1 MSAPIST
8 IFFDMD
14 GVLIHSEPFW
24 QIAEAEV
31 FHREF
36 GIALSSKDTTAST
49 GLKTTEVVALH
60 AQTYNLGNLSLE
72 HYGHLIEK
80 KVIEQVFEKGE
91 AMTGLYDLVDFIK
104 EKEMGRFLV
113 TSSSHYVL
121 ENILAFLKLEDF
133 FEACFS
139 AYDEEWGKPNPAVY
153 LSAMSYAQVP
163 IETILVIEDSFN
175 GVKAARAAGLNV
187 WSLPET
193 HNRQHPFFTTECEFV
208 CNNHFEIKQK
218 LETLYL
224 D

>member
-1 MSAPIST
+1 MNTSIST

-31 FHREF
+31 FQKEF
-36 GIALSSKDTTAST
+36 GIALSAEDTTAST

-60 AQTYNLGNLSLE
+60 ARNHNLGHISLE

-91 AMTGLYDLVDFIK
+91 AMTGLYELVDFVK
-104 EKEMGRFLV
+104 EKEIERYLV

-121 ENILAFLKLEDF
+121 ENVLKFLKLEDF

-163 IETILVIEDSFN
+163 KETILVIEDSFN
-175 GVKAARAAGLNV
+175 GVKAACAAGLNV
-187 WSLPET
+187 WALPEEK
-193 HNRQHPFFTTECEFV
+193 NRQNPFFEEQCQFV
-208 CNNHFEIKQK
+208 FENHFEIKEK
-218 LETLYL
+218 LQQLNS
-224 D
+224 

>member
-1 MSAPIST
+1 MNTSIGT

-24 QIAEAEV
+24 QIAEVEV
-31 FHREF
+31 FQKEF
-36 GIALSSKDTTAST
+36 GIALSAEDTTAST

-60 AQTYNLGNLSLE
+60 ARNHNLGHISLE

-80 KVIEQVFEKGE
+80 KVIAQVFEKGE
-91 AMTGLYDLVDFIK
+91 AMTGLYELVDFVK
-104 EKEMGRFLV
+104 EKEIERYLV

-121 ENILAFLKLEDF
+121 ENVLKFLKLEDF

-163 IETILVIEDSFN
+163 KETILVIEDSFN
-175 GVKAARAAGLNV
+175 GVKAACAAGLNV
-187 WSLPET
+187 WALPEEK
-193 HNRQHPFFTTECEFV
+193 NRQNPFFEEQCQFV
-208 CNNHFEIKQK
+208 FENHFEIKEKIEQ
-218 LETLYL
+218 LNS
-224 D
+224 

>member
-1 MSAPIST
+1 MNTSIST

-24 QIAEAEV
+24 QIAEVEV
-31 FHREF
+31 FQKEF
-36 GIALSSKDTTAST
+36 GIALSAEDTTAST

-60 AQTYNLGNLSLE
+60 ARNHNLGHISLE

-91 AMTGLYDLVDFIK
+91 AMTGLYELVDFVK
-104 EKEMGRFLV
+104 EKEIERYLV

-121 ENILAFLKLEDF
+121 ENVLKFLKLEDF

-163 IETILVIEDSFN
+163 KETILVIEDSFN
-175 GVKAARAAGLNV
+175 GVKAACAAGLNV
-187 WSLPET
+187 WALPEEK
-193 HNRQHPFFTTECEFV
+193 NRQNTFFKEECQFV
-208 CNNHFEIKQK
+208 FNNHFEIKEK
-218 LETLYL
+218 LQQLNS
-224 D
+224 

>member
-1 MSAPIST
+1 MNTPINT
-8 IFFDMD
+8 VFFDMD

-31 FHREF
+31 FQKEF
-36 GIALSSKDTTAST
+36 GISLSSSDTSAST

-60 AQTYNLGNLSLE
+60 AKNYHLGAISLE

-80 KVIEQVFEKGE
+80 KVIEQVYEQGQ
-91 AMTGLYDLVDFIK
+91 AMYGLYDLVDYIK
-104 EKEMGRFLV
+104 SNQMDRYLV

-121 ENILAFLKLEDF
+121 ENVLKFLKLEDF
-133 FEACFS
+133 FEAQFS

-163 IETILVIEDSFN
+163 KETILVIEDSFN

-187 WSLPET
+187 WALPEEKNKENT
-193 HNRQHPFFTTECEFV
+193 FFKEECQFIF
-208 CNNHFEIKQK
+208 NNHFEIKDK
-218 LETLYL
+218 LQELFS
-224 D
+224 

>member
-1 MSAPIST
+1 MNTSIST

-24 QIAEAEV
+24 QIAEVEV
-31 FHREF
+31 FQKEF
-36 GIALSSKDTTAST
+36 GIALSAEDTTAST

-60 AQTYNLGNLSLE
+60 ARNHNLGHISLE

-91 AMTGLYDLVDFIK
+91 AMTGLYELVDFVK
-104 EKEMGRFLV
+104 EKEIERYLV

-121 ENILAFLKLEDF
+121 ENVLKFLKLEDF

-163 IETILVIEDSFN
+163 KETILVIEDSFN
-175 GVKAARAAGLNV
+175 GVKAACAAGLNV
-187 WSLPET
+187 WALPEEK
-193 HNRQHPFFTTECEFV
+193 NRQNPFFEEQCQFV
-208 CNNHFEIKQK
+208 FENHFEIKEK
-218 LETLYL
+218 LQQLNS
-224 D
+224 

>member
-1 MSAPIST
+1 MNTSIST

-31 FHREF
+31 FQKEF
-36 GIALSSKDTTAST
+36 GIALSSEDTTAST

-60 AQTYNLGNLSLE
+60 ARNHNLGHISLE

-91 AMTGLYDLVDFIK
+91 AMTGLYELVDFVK
-104 EKEMGRFLV
+104 EKEIERYLV

-121 ENILAFLKLEDF
+121 ENVLKFLKLEDF

-163 IETILVIEDSFN
+163 KETILVIEDSFN
-175 GVKAARAAGLNV
+175 GVKAACAAGLNV
-187 WSLPET
+187 WALPEEK
-193 HNRQHPFFTTECEFV
+193 NRQNPFFEEQCQFV
-208 CNNHFEIKQK
+208 FENHFEIKEKIEQ
-218 LETLYL
+218 LNS
-224 D
+224 

>member
-1 MSAPIST
+1 MNTPINT
-8 IFFDMD
+8 VFFDMD

-31 FHREF
+31 FQKEF
-36 GIALSSKDTTAST
+36 GISLSSSDTSAST

-60 AQTYNLGNLSLE
+60 AKNYHLGAISLE

-80 KVIEQVFEKGE
+80 KVIEQVYEQGQ
-91 AMTGLYDLVDFIK
+91 AMYGLYDLIDYIK
-104 EKEMGRFLV
+104 SIQMDRYLV

-121 ENILAFLKLEDF
+121 KNVLKFLKLEDF
-133 FEACFS
+133 FEAQFS

-163 IETILVIEDSFN
+163 KETILVIEDSFN

-187 WSLPET
+187 WALPEEKNKENT
-193 HNRQHPFFTTECEFV
+193 FFKEECQFIF
-208 CNNHFEIKQK
+208 NNHFEIKDKFQE
-218 LETLYL
+218 LFS
-224 D
+224 

>member
-1 MSAPIST
+1 MNTSIST

-31 FHREF
+31 FQKEF
-36 GIALSSKDTTAST
+36 GIALSAEDTTAST

-60 AQTYNLGNLSLE
+60 ARNHNLGHISLE

-91 AMTGLYDLVDFIK
+91 AMTGLYELVDFVK
-104 EKEMGRFLV
+104 EKEIERYLV

-121 ENILAFLKLEDF
+121 ENVLKFLKLEDF

-163 IETILVIEDSFN
+163 KETILVIEDSFN
-175 GVKAARAAGLNV
+175 GVKAACAAGLNV
-187 WSLPET
+187 WALPEEK
-193 HNRQHPFFTTECEFV
+193 NRQNPFFEEQCQFV
-208 CNNHFEIKQK
+208 FENHFEIKEKIEQ
-218 LETLYL
+218 LNS
-224 D
+224 

>member
-1 MSAPIST
+1 MNTSIGT

-31 FHREF
+31 FQKEF
-36 GIALSSKDTTAST
+36 GIALSAEDTTAST

-60 AQTYNLGNLSLE
+60 ARNHNLGHISLE

-91 AMTGLYDLVDFIK
+91 AMTGLYELVDFVK
-104 EKEMGRFLV
+104 EKEIERYLV

-121 ENILAFLKLEDF
+121 ENVLKFLKLEDF

-163 IETILVIEDSFN
+163 KETILVIEDSFN
-175 GVKAARAAGLNV
+175 GVKAACAAGLNV
-187 WSLPET
+187 WALPEEK
-193 HNRQHPFFTTECEFV
+193 NRQNPFFEEQCQFV
-208 CNNHFEIKQK
+208 FENHFEIKEKIEQ
-218 LETLYL
+218 LNS
-224 D
+224 

>member
-1 MSAPIST
+1 
-8 IFFDMD
+8 MD

-31 FHREF
+31 FQKEF
-36 GIALSSKDTTAST
+36 GIALSSEDTTAST

-60 AQTYNLGNLSLE
+60 ARNHNLGHISLE

-80 KVIEQVFEKGE
+80 KVIAQVFEKGE
-91 AMTGLYDLVDFIK
+91 AMTGLYELVDFVK
-104 EKEMGRFLV
+104 EKEIERYLV

-121 ENILAFLKLEDF
+121 ENVLKFLKLEDF

-163 IETILVIEDSFN
+163 KETILVIEDSFN
-175 GVKAARAAGLNV
+175 GVKAACAAGLNV
-187 WSLPET
+187 WALPEEK
-193 HNRQHPFFTTECEFV
+193 NRQNPFFEEQCQFV
-208 CNNHFEIKQK
+208 FENHFEIKEK
-218 LETLYL
+218 LQQLNS
-224 D
+224 

>member
-1 MSAPIST
+1 MNTSIGT

-31 FHREF
+31 FQKEF
-36 GIALSSKDTTAST
+36 GIALSSEDTTAST

-60 AQTYNLGNLSLE
+60 ARNHNLGHISLE

-91 AMTGLYDLVDFIK
+91 AMTGLYELVDFVK
-104 EKEMGRFLV
+104 EKEIERYLV

-121 ENILAFLKLEDF
+121 ENVLKFLKLEDF

-163 IETILVIEDSFN
+163 KETILVIEDSFN
-175 GVKAARAAGLNV
+175 GVKAACAAGLNV
-187 WSLPET
+187 WALPEEK
-193 HNRQHPFFTTECEFV
+193 NRQNTFFKEECQFV
-208 CNNHFEIKQK
+208 FKNHFEIKEK
-218 LETLYL
+218 LQQLNS
-224 D
+224 

>member
-1 MSAPIST
+1 MNTSIGT

-24 QIAEAEV
+24 QIAEVEV
-31 FHREF
+31 FQKEF
-36 GIALSSKDTTAST
+36 GIALSAEDTTAST

-60 AQTYNLGNLSLE
+60 ARNHNLGHISLE

-91 AMTGLYDLVDFIK
+91 AMTGLYELVDFVK
-104 EKEMGRFLV
+104 EKEIERYLV

-121 ENILAFLKLEDF
+121 ENVLKFLKLEDF

-163 IETILVIEDSFN
+163 KETILVIEDSFN
-175 GVKAARAAGLNV
+175 GVKAACAAGLNV
-187 WSLPET
+187 WALPEEK
-193 HNRQHPFFTTECEFV
+193 NRQNPFFEEQCQFV
-208 CNNHFEIKQK
+208 FENHFEIKEK
-218 LETLYL
+218 LQQLNS
-224 D
+224 

>member
-1 MSAPIST
+1 MNTSIGT

-24 QIAEAEV
+24 QIAEVEV
-31 FHREF
+31 FQKEF
-36 GIALSSKDTTAST
+36 GIALSAEDTTAST

-60 AQTYNLGNLSLE
+60 ARNHNLGHISLE

-91 AMTGLYDLVDFIK
+91 AMTGLYELVDFVK
-104 EKEMGRFLV
+104 EKEIERYLV

-121 ENILAFLKLEDF
+121 ENVLKFLKLEDF

-163 IETILVIEDSFN
+163 KETILVIEDSFN
-175 GVKAARAAGLNV
+175 GVKAACAAGLNV
-187 WSLPET
+187 WALPEEK
-193 HNRQHPFFTTECEFV
+193 NRQNPFFEEQCQFV
-208 CNNHFEIKQK
+208 FENHFEIKEKIEQ
-218 LETLYL
+218 LNS
-224 D
+224 

>member
-1 MSAPIST
+1 MNTSIST

-24 QIAEAEV
+24 QIAEVEV
-31 FHREF
+31 FQKEF
-36 GIALSSKDTTAST
+36 GIALSAEDTTAST

-60 AQTYNLGNLSLE
+60 ARNHNLGHISLE

-80 KVIEQVFEKGE
+80 KVIAQVFEKGE
-91 AMTGLYDLVDFIK
+91 AMTGLYELVDFVK
-104 EKEMGRFLV
+104 EKEIERYLV

-121 ENILAFLKLEDF
+121 ENVLKFLKLEDF

-163 IETILVIEDSFN
+163 KETILVIEDSFN
-175 GVKAARAAGLNV
+175 GVKAACAAGLNV
-187 WSLPET
+187 WALPEEK
-193 HNRQHPFFTTECEFV
+193 NRQNPFFEEQCQFV
-208 CNNHFEIKQK
+208 FENHFEIKEK
-218 LETLYL
+218 LQQLNS
-224 D
+224 

>member
-1 MSAPIST
+1 MNTSIGT

-24 QIAEAEV
+24 QIAEVEV
-31 FHREF
+31 FQKEF
-36 GIALSSKDTTAST
+36 GIALSAEDTTAST

-60 AQTYNLGNLSLE
+60 ARNHNLGHISLE

-80 KVIEQVFEKGE
+80 KVIAQVFEKGE
-91 AMTGLYDLVDFIK
+91 AMTGLYELVDFVK
-104 EKEMGRFLV
+104 EKEIERYLV

-121 ENILAFLKLEDF
+121 ENVLKFLKLEDF

-163 IETILVIEDSFN
+163 KETILVIEDSFN
-175 GVKAARAAGLNV
+175 GVKAACAAGLNV
-187 WSLPET
+187 WALPEEK
-193 HNRQHPFFTTECEFV
+193 NRQNPFFEEQCQFV
-208 CNNHFEIKQK
+208 FENHFEIKEK
-218 LETLYL
+218 LQQLNS
-224 D
+224 